1 MKYNLSEVVELI
13 KERRTIFPEQYSNRK
28 VQKEIVENMLN
39 SAIWAPTHGKTQ
51 PWRFKVL
58 MGDATLNLAELQQ
71 SFYKNNTSEAQ
82 FSQAKF
88 DRFKSRAERTSA
100 IICVGMKRQA
110 EATIPEVEEVMAV
123 ACAAQNILLHATAYG
138 LGSYWNS
145 GKVVFTT
152 EAKTFMGLDETD
164 QVLGFIYLGYPTGD
178 WPKSHRKPIEF
189 VTTWEG

>member
-13 KERRTIFPEQYSNRK
+13 KERRTIFPELYSTRI
-28 VQKEIVENMLN
+28 VQKEIVENLLN

-58 MGDATLNLAELQQ
+58 MGEATMQLADLQQ
-71 SFYKNNTSEAQ
+71 AFYKRNTPEEQ
-82 FSQAKF
+82 FSQSKY
-88 DRFKSRAERTSA
+88 DRFRNRAERTSA
-100 IICVGMKRQA
+100 IICLGMKRQV
-110 EATIPEVEEVMAV
+110 EATIPEIEEVMAV
-123 ACAAQNILLHATAYG
+123 ACAAQNLMLHATAYG

-145 GKVVFTT
+145 GKVVFTS
-152 EAKTFMGLDETD
+152 EAKSFMGLEDTD